1 MNGLDKSTVT
11 NHLRHS
17 KGRLLMLRP
26 SNVRSLTLI
35 LTLLSASLFAA
46 CGSGNENA
54 PNGNTTNAN
63 ANAAN
68 TSATNTNSAA
78 NANASTASNASKPKL
93 NLNTASEAEFM
104 AAIPGFGKRMAHE
117 FEEYR
122 PYRSVQQF
130 RREIGKYVDAA
141 QVAEYEKYVFVPIN
155 ENEADAPTL
164 RQIPGLDEKEAGEL
178 VAGRPYATR
187 DAFLSKLS
195 EKVSADELAV
205 AKTYLSSR

>member
-1 MNGLDKSTVT
+1 MPRQL
-11 NHLRHS
+11 
-17 KGRLLMLRP
+17 
-26 SNVRSLTLI
+26 NVRTLTLTP
-35 LTLLSASLFAA
+35 TLLCALLLAA
-46 CGSGNENA
+46 CGPGGENA
-54 PNGNTTNAN
+54 RNGNAAANANTNAN
-63 ANAAN
+63 AAPANQTAAN
-68 TSATNTNSAA
+68 TPNANGNSGA
-78 NANASTASNASKPKL
+78 NAPAAGQASKPKL

-122 PYRSVQQF
+122 PYRSIQQF

-155 ENEADAPTL
+155 ENEADAATL

-195 EKVSADELAV
+195 ERVSADELAV
-205 AKTYLSSR
+205 AKTYLASR